1 MFSKPAHTRAD
12 ESKRILRIKHEARSE
27 AMQLKGAT
35 TFPESEA
42 PKRQNSPETNRKSSD
57 FRREPTCSRTQD
69 WQRCSISNITL
80 HGGLEVTTSS
90 NVDISRKCA
99 HDKTS
104 TGMRCASENRR
115 HLEQTTPPSAAE
127 NETVSRAVSVHDK
140 GMNDPQPTQRSKH
153 GRNPAKEKAFSIKAA
168 HTASA
173 SSALEEQ
180 ACPSA
185 EERSAN
191 IFGDVR
197 PGCVRRDAR
206 STTGAHA
213 AACCASK
220 TMP

>member
-1 MFSKPAHTRAD
+1 MLAHPRLA
-12 ESKRILRIKHEARSE
+12 E
-27 AMQLKGAT
+27 MQYFKYN
-35 TFPESEA
+35 P
-42 PKRQNSPETNRKSSD
+42 
-57 FRREPTCSRTQD
+57 
-69 WQRCSISNITL
+69 
-80 HGGLEVTTSS
+80 HGGLEATTSS

-104 TGMRCASENRR
+104 TGNALRIREQKAPRADHAPFRRRERNGIPRRFRARQRHERPAADAAVETRTKPCEREGFQHKGGAVLASY
-115 HLEQTTPPSAAE
+115 
-127 NETVSRAVSVHDK
+127 
-140 GMNDPQPTQRSKH
+140 
-153 GRNPAKEKAFSIKAA
+153 
-168 HTASA
+168 A

>member
-1 MFSKPAHTRAD
+1 MFPKPAHTRAD
-12 ESKRILRIKHEARSE
+12 ELKHILRIKRKRPAPGHYGLRAQDPSR
-27 AMQLKGAT
+27 L
-35 TFPESEA
+35 EA
-42 PKRQNSPETNRKSSD
+42 PSHQNSPETNRKSSD

-69 WQRCSISNITL
+69 WQRCNISNITL
-80 HGGLEVTTSS
+80 HGGLEATTSS

-127 NETVSRAVSVHDK
+127 NKTVSRAVSVHDK
-140 GMNDPQPTQRSKH
+140 GMEIPQPTQRSKH

-173 SSALEEQ
+173 SSALQEQ
-180 ACPSA
+180 AWTSA

-191 IFGDVR
+191 IFGDAR
-197 PGCVRRDAR
+197 SGCVRRDAR

-220 TMP
+220 TIP